1 MLLYQSRRGQR
12 RCALVSWARKG
23 EKEKEKKKKKK
34 KKKKRKEERKLGV
47 RNPCRTLLLES
58 KWNSKERITFS
69 LLFKVSTYD
78 ISDLLE
84 IFDIV

>member
-1 MLLYQSRRGQR
+1 MSEDSMYSFTFSKPVV
-12 RCALVSWARKG
+12 VSQ
-23 EKEKEKKKKKK
+23 
-34 KKKKRKEERKLGV
+34 
-47 RNPCRTLLLES
+47 
-58 KWNSKERITFS
+58 WNSKERITFS